1 MNRYPVWVRRR
12 PWRGLPAVIASALLA
27 SIWASTGLPALP
39 DPPSPFRDDTAA
51 AGIDFRH
58 QRGAS
63 DKKHLVET
71 VGSGCALFDYD
82 NDGWLDILLINGGLT
97 PDTSAAGPVRHA
109 LYRNLA
115 NGRFREVT
123 AQAGLEGNGSYGMG
137 VAVGDYDNDGDRD
150 VYITNFGP
158 NGLYRNNGD
167 GTFSEVTA
175 KAGVGC
181 SDWSTSAA
189 FFDMDN
195 DGDLDLY
202 VTNYLETSFETSPH
216 CELKNIRTYCYP
228 GNYDGVADRLYENL
242 GGGRFRDVSSAAGI
256 LNPEGKGLGVVAADF
271 DDDGWMDLYVANDT
285 VRNFHYQ
292 NNRQGGFEDMTLL
305 SGTGYNEEANPE
317 AGMGTDAADYD
328 GDGLMDIVVTNYDM
342 ETNALY
348 RNHQDWLF
356 TDERASSGVTRGDQ
370 FLLGFGTGFLD
381 FDNDG
386 DQDLLV
392 VNGHVLD
399 NVEQVQF
406 GFRYAQPDMLLEN
419 RQGVFSE
426 HKGFSRQAG
435 LEPRVGRG
443 SCFGDLDNDGDLDIL
458 VNNCGG
464 RPHLL
469 MNQVGSRRNWILL
482 NLVGSPGNR
491 DGVGA
496 RIEVTT
502 AAGRQVDQVT
512 GGGGYLGASDLRA
525 HFGLGDADRIQSLRI
540 RWPGGTEEV
549 YRDLSANRI
558 LTIREGAGKVEDS
571 TRERGRP
578 ARTESGTAVEVGGGA
593 CQP

>member
-1 MNRYPVWVRRR
+1 MRFLTIVTPAMVALGWVSPQFLSSQNLR
-12 PWRGLPAVIASALLA
+12 
-27 SIWASTGLPALP
+27 
-39 DPPSPFRDDTAA
+39 SPFTDGTVAS
-51 AGIDFRH
+51 GIEFQH

-63 DKKHLVET
+63 DQKHLVET

-82 NDGWLDILLINGGLT
+82 NDGWLDILMINGGLT
-97 PDTSAAGPVRHA
+97 PDSAAAGPVRHG

-115 NGRFREVT
+115 NGRFQEVT
-123 AQAGLEGNGSYGMG
+123 ARAGLGGNGAFGMG

-150 VYITNFGP
+150 VYVTNFGP

-167 GTFSEVTA
+167 GTFSDVTG

-189 FFDMDN
+189 FFDMEN

-202 VTNYLETSFETSPH
+202 VTNYVDTSFETNPL

-228 GNYDGVADRLYENL
+228 GNYDGVADRLYQNL
-242 GGGRFRDVSSAAGI
+242 GGGRFRDVSAASGI
-256 LNPEGKGLGVVAADF
+256 LNAEGKGLGVVAADF
-271 DDDGWMDLYVANDT
+271 DDDGWTDLYVANDT
-285 VRNFHYQ
+285 VRNFHYR

-370 FLLGFGTGFLD
+370 FLLGFGTGFFD

-392 VNGHVLD
+392 GQWTRPRQRRASPVRLSLRPTRHAAGEPAGEVQGARGLLPGGRAGAAGGPRFLLWRPGQRRRSGYPGQQLRRAAPSPAEPGGEQAELD
-399 NVEQVQF
+399 SAEPDRFPEQ
-406 GFRYAQPDMLLEN
+406 P
-419 RQGVFSE
+419 
-426 HKGFSRQAG
+426 
-435 LEPRVGRG
+435 GRG
-443 SCFGDLDNDGDLDIL
+443 GSQDRGDD
-458 VNNCGG
+458 CR
-464 RPHLL
+464 RP
-469 MNQVGSRRNWILL
+469 
-482 NLVGSPGNR
+482 
-491 DGVGA
+491 
-496 RIEVTT
+496 
-502 AAGRQVDQVT
+502 
-512 GGGGYLGASDLRA
+512 
-525 HFGLGDADRIQSLRI
+525 
-540 RWPGGTEEV
+540 
-549 YRDLSANRI
+549 ANRPGDG
-558 LTIREGAGKVEDS
+558 R
-571 TRERGRP
+571 RGV
-578 ARTESGTAVEVGGGA
+578 SGG
-593 CQP
+593 Q

>member
-1 MNRYPVWVRRR
+1 MNRYPFWVRRR

-578 ARTESGTAVEVGGGA
+578 ARTESGIAVEVGGGA

>member
-1 MNRYPVWVRRR
+1 MRWQPSQVKLR
-12 PWRGLPAVIASALLA
+12 PWRGLLAAVGVAALAPVWGGGGSPAWVDS
-27 SIWASTGLPALP
+27 
-39 DPPSPFRDDTAA
+39 PSPFRDKATV

-63 DKKHLVET
+63 DQKHLVET

-97 PDTSAAGPVRHA
+97 PGSTAAGPVRHA
-109 LYRNLA
+109 LYRNLG
-115 NGRFREVT
+115 NGRFQEVT
-123 AQAGLEGNGSYGMG
+123 AKAGLGGNGAFGMG

-158 NGLYRNNGD
+158 NALYRNNGD
-167 GTFSEVTA
+167 GTFSDVTA

-189 FFDMDN
+189 LFDMDN

-242 GGGRFRDVSSAAGI
+242 GGGRFRDVSSTAGI

-419 RQGVFSE
+419 RQGVFSVHE
-426 HKGFSRQAG
+426 GFSRQAG

-469 MNQVGSRRNWILL
+469 INRVGSRRNWILL
-482 NLVGSPGNR
+482 NLIGSRSNR
-491 DGVGA
+491 DGVGT

-502 AAGRQVDQVT
+502 AAGRRIDQVT

-540 RWPGGTEEV
+540 RWPGGAEEV
-549 YRDLSANRI
+549 YRDLGANRI
-558 LTIREGAGKVEDS
+558 LTIKEGAGKVEVTKVS
-571 TRERGRP
+571 RP
-578 ARTESGTAVEVGGGA
+578 GGNVE
-593 CQP
+593 P

>member
-1 MNRYPVWVRRR
+1 MKWIPSSNWRRHWGSVLTVVTPAMVALGWVF
-12 PWRGLPAVIASALLA
+12 PHLL
-27 SIWASTGLPALP
+27 SSQSLR
-39 DPPSPFRDDTAA
+39 SPFADRTSAV
-51 AGIDFRH
+51 GIDFRH

-63 DKKHLVET
+63 DQKHLVET

-97 PDTSAAGPVRHA
+97 PESTATGPVRHA
-109 LYRNLA
+109 LYRNLG
-115 NGRFREVT
+115 NGRFKEVT
-123 AQAGLEGNGSYGMG
+123 AKAGLGGNGAFGMG
-137 VAVGDYDNDGDRD
+137 VAVGDVDNDGDRD
-150 VYITNFGP
+150 VYVTNFGA

-167 GTFSEVTA
+167 GTFSDVTA
-175 KAGVGC
+175 KAGVGG

-189 FFDMDN
+189 FFDMEN

-202 VTNYLETSFETSPH
+202 VTNYLETSFETNPL

-228 GNYDGVADRLYENL
+228 GHYDGVGDRLYQNL
-242 GGGRFRDVSSAAGI
+242 GGGRFRDVSEASGI

-271 DDDGWMDLYVANDT
+271 DDDGWTDLYVANDT
-285 VRNFHYQ
+285 ERNFHYR

-305 SGTGYNEEANPE
+305 SGTGYNEEANAE

-356 TDERASSGVTRGDQ
+356 TDERASSGVTRGDR
-370 FLLGFGTGFLD
+370 FLLGFGTGFFD

-419 RQGVFSE
+419 RQGTFEE
-426 HKGFSRQAG
+426 HAGFSRQAG

-469 MNQVGSRRNWILL
+469 LNRVGSRKNWILL
-482 NLVGSPGNR
+482 NLIGSRGNR

-502 AAGRQVDQVT
+502 AAGRQVDQVM
-512 GGGGYLGASDLRA
+512 GGGGYLGASDLRV
-525 HFGLGDADRIQSLRI
+525 HFGLGAADRIQSLRI
-540 RWPGGTEEV
+540 RWPGGAEEV
-549 YRDLSANRI
+549 FRDLDANRI
-558 LTIREGAGKVEDS
+558 LSIREGAGKIEA
-571 TRERGRP
+571 TRMSQP
-578 ARTESGTAVEVGGGA
+578 AGTVK
-593 CQP
+593 P

>member
-1 MNRYPVWVRRR
+1 MEKRLRMDRLPNFTPGLKRGGRLAVVAAAILAPLWGGA
-12 PWRGLPAVIASALLA
+12 GLPA
-27 SIWASTGLPALP
+27 WP
-39 DPPSPFRDDTAA
+39 DPPSPFRDNRAG

-63 DKKHLVET
+63 DQKHLVET

-82 NDGWLDILLINGGLT
+82 NDGWLDIFLVNGGLT
-97 PDTSAAGPVRHA
+97 PESTAAGPVRHA

-115 NGRFREVT
+115 NGRFQEVT
-123 AQAGLEGNGSYGMG
+123 AKAGLVGNGAFGMG
-137 VAVGDYDNDGDRD
+137 AAVGDYDNDGDRD
-150 VYITNFGP
+150 LYITNFGP
-158 NGLYRNNGD
+158 NALYRNNGD
-167 GTFSEVTA
+167 GTFSDVTA
-175 KAGVGC
+175 EAGVGC

-189 FFDMDN
+189 FFDLEN

-202 VTNYLETSFETSPH
+202 VTNYLETSFETNPL

-228 GNYDGVADRLYENL
+228 GHYDGVGDRLYQNL
-242 GGGRFRDVSSAAGI
+242 GDGRFRDVSAASGI

-305 SGTGYNEEANPE
+305 SGTGYNEEANAE

-370 FLLGFGTGFLD
+370 FLLGFGTGFFD

-419 RQGVFSE
+419 RQGVFQE
-426 HKGFSRQAG
+426 QADFSREAG

-469 MNQVGSRRNWILL
+469 MNQVGSRKNWILL
-482 NLVGSPGNR
+482 NLIGSRGNR

-502 AAGRQVDQVT
+502 AAGRQIDQVM

-525 HFGLGDADRIQSLRI
+525 HFGLGAADRIQSLRI

-549 YRDLSANRI
+549 YRDLGANRI
-558 LTIREGAGKVEDS
+558 LSIREGAGKVEVTQAS
-571 TRERGRP
+571 RP
-578 ARTESGTAVEVGGGA
+578 AGKVE
-593 CQP
+593 P

>member
-1 MNRYPVWVRRR
+1 MNRNPSQVKRR
-12 PWRGLPAVIASALLA
+12 PWRGLLAAVGAAALAPVWGGTGIPA
-27 SIWASTGLPALP
+27 WP
-39 DPPSPFRDDTAA
+39 DPPSPFRDNRAG

-63 DKKHLVET
+63 DQKHLVET

-97 PDTSAAGPVRHA
+97 PDTSAAGPVGHA

-115 NGRFREVT
+115 NGRFQEVT
-123 AQAGLEGNGSYGMG
+123 ARAGLEGNGAYGMG

-158 NGLYRNNGD
+158 NALYRNNGD
-167 GTFSEVTA
+167 GTFSDVTA
-175 KAGVGC
+175 KSGVGC
-181 SDWSTSAA
+181 TDWSTSAA
-189 FFDMDN
+189 FFDLEN

-285 VRNFHYQ
+285 ERNFHYR

-419 RQGVFSE
+419 RQGKFSE
-426 HKGFSRQAG
+426 HAGFSREAG

-482 NLVGSPGNR
+482 NLIGSRSNR

-502 AAGRQVDQVT
+502 AAGRQIDQVT

-525 HFGLGDADRIQSLRI
+525 HFGLGDSDKIQSLRI
-540 RWPGGTEEV
+540 RWPGGAEEV
-549 YRDLSANRI
+549 YRDLGVNRI
-558 LTIREGAGKVEDS
+558 LTIREGAGKVEVRRTS
-571 TRERGRP
+571 RP
-578 ARTESGTAVEVGGGA
+578 AENVE
-593 CQP
+593 P

>member
-1 MNRYPVWVRRR
+1 MTWHSSQVKRRSWRDPLAAVALALAASVWTS
-12 PWRGLPAVIASALLA
+12 GGLLA
-27 SIWASTGLPALP
+27 WLDAS
-39 DPPSPFRDDTAA
+39 SPFRDNRAA
-51 AGIDFRH
+51 AGIDFQH

-63 DKKHLVET
+63 DQKHLVET
-71 VGSGCALFDYD
+71 VGSGCAMFDYD
-82 NDGWLDILLINGGLT
+82 NDGWLDIFLINGGIT
-97 PDTSAAGPVRHA
+97 PDSTAAGPVRHA

-115 NGRFREVT
+115 NGRFQEAT
-123 AQAGLEGNGSYGMG
+123 AKAGLGGNGAFGMG

-167 GTFSEVTA
+167 GTFSDVTA
-175 KAGVGC
+175 EAGVGC

-189 FFDMDN
+189 FFDMEN

-202 VTNYLETSFETSPH
+202 VTNYLETSYETNPL

-228 GNYDGVADRLYENL
+228 GNYDGVADRLYQNL
-242 GGGRFRDVSSAAGI
+242 GGGRFRDVSSDSGI
-256 LNPEGKGLGVVAADF
+256 LNSEGKGLGVVAADF

-292 NNRQGGFEDMTLL
+292 NNRRGGFEDMTLL

-370 FLLGFGTGFLD
+370 FLLGFGTGFFD

-419 RQGVFSE
+419 RQGKFHE
-426 HKGFSRQAG
+426 HAGFSREAG
-435 LEPRVGRG
+435 LKPRVGRG

-469 MNQVGSRRNWILL
+469 LNQVGSRRNWILL
-482 NLVGSPGNR
+482 NLIGSRSNR

-502 AAGRQVDQVT
+502 ADGRQIDQVT

-525 HFGLGDADRIQSLRI
+525 HFGLGEAETIQSLRI

-549 YRDLSANRI
+549 YRDLDSNRI
-558 LTIREGAGKVEDS
+558 LSIREGAGKVEVMRTS
-571 TRERGRP
+571 RP
-578 ARTESGTAVEVGGGA
+578 AGNV
-593 CQP
+593 QP

>member
-1 MNRYPVWVRRR
+1 MVRH
-12 PWRGLPAVIASALLA
+12 PSQVKCPGWRGLPAAVAVVALA
-27 SIWASTGLPALP
+27 QVWGAAGLLGWP
-39 DPPSPFRDDTAA
+39 DPPSPFRDKRAA

-97 PDTSAAGPVRHA
+97 PDSSAAGPVRHA
-109 LYRNLA
+109 LYRNLG
-115 NGRFREVT
+115 NGRFREAT
-123 AQAGLEGNGSYGMG
+123 AKAGLEGNGSYGMG

-158 NGLYRNNGD
+158 NALYRNNGD
-167 GTFSEVTA
+167 GTLSDVTA

-202 VTNYLETSFETSPH
+202 VTNYLETSYETSPH

-242 GGGRFRDVSSAAGI
+242 GGGRFRDVSSASGI

-328 GDGLMDIVVTNYDM
+328 GDGLMDIIVTNYDM

-419 RQGVFSE
+419 RQGRFSE
-426 HKGFSRQAG
+426 HAGFSREAG

-469 MNQVGSRRNWILL
+469 MNQAGSRRNWILL
-482 NLVGSPGNR
+482 NLIGSRSNR

-502 AAGRQVDQVT
+502 AAGRQIDQVT

-525 HFGLGDADRIQSLRI
+525 HFGLGAADRILSLRI
-540 RWPGGTEEV
+540 HWPGGAEEV
-549 YRDLSANRI
+549 YRDLGANRM
-558 LTIREGAGKVEDS
+558 LTIREGAGKVEV
-571 TRERGRP
+571 TRVSQP
-578 ARTESGTAVEVGGGA
+578 AGNVE
-593 CQP
+593 P

>member
-1 MNRYPVWVRRR
+1 MGQRLRMGRLPNFIPGLRRR
-12 PWRGLPAVIASALLA
+12 GRLAVVAAAILA
-27 SIWASTGLPALP
+27 FVWGGAGLPALS

-115 NGRFREVT
+115 NGRFQEVT

-158 NGLYRNNGD
+158 NALFRNNGD
-167 GTFSEVTA
+167 GTLSDVTA

-271 DDDGWMDLYVANDT
+271 DDDGWVDLYVANDT

-305 SGTGYNEEANPE
+305 SGTGYNEEANAE

-328 GDGLMDIVVTNYDM
+328 GDGLMDIIVTNYDM

-426 HKGFSRQAG
+426 HEGFSRQAG

-469 MNQVGSRRNWILL
+469 LNQVGSRRNWILL
-482 NLVGSPGNR
+482 NLVGSRGNR

-525 HFGLGDADRIQSLRI
+525 HFGLGDADRIQSLRV
-540 RWPGGTEEV
+540 RWPGGTEET
-549 YRDLSANRI
+549 YRDLGANRI
-558 LTIREGAGKVEDS
+558 LTIREGAGKVEVTKVS
-571 TRERGRP
+571 RP
-578 ARTESGTAVEVGGGA
+578 GGSVK
-593 CQP
+593 P